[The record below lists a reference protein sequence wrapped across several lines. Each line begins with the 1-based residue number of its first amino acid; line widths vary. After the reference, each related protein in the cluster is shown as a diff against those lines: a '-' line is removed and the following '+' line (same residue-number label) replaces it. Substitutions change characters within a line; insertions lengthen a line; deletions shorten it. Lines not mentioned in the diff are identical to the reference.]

1 MHVVATAGHV
11 DHGKSTLVRALTG
24 MEPDRYEEERR
35 RGMTIDLGFAW
46 TTLPK
51 GEVVAF
57 VDVPGHERF
66 VPTMLAGVGP
76 VPAVLLVVSA
86 DEGWMPQTAEHVAAL
101 HALGVRHALLAVT
114 RSDLADPAPVAADV
128 RERLEGTTLAG
139 LPAVAVSARTGAG
152 LAELRSGLGDLVR
165 SLPAPDRTAPV
176 RLWVDRSFSIRGS
189 GTVVTGTLDAGSLR
203 PDDSLDVLPTG
214 GGSPR
219 RVHVRALESLGE
231 PRTEVVAVARVAVN
245 LRGTEREAVRRGD
258 VLATPGG
265 VVPSALVDAR
275 LDVVDGPGEDV
286 PGQGVLH
293 LGSAAVG
300 VRVRLLD
307 APADARG
314 NAPRYARLRLERA
327 LPLAPRDVALL
338 RDPGAHRIVA
348 RVTVLDTAPP
358 ELTRRGAAR
367 ARAAELDA
375 LHAAGRPDG
384 AAVLA
389 ERGAL
394 PATWFRA
401 TGATVPADALVA
413 EGWLLDR
420 AAVDRWRALLGAAV
434 TDVRPVAG
442 AEPGLPFDAARAAL
456 SASGPALPPEVPH
469 GVLAA
474 ALVRAPLAVRAG
486 RVVDTRQAPDLP
498 GPVAAAVRALAAE
511 LAADPFAAPPA
522 DRLAALGLGRRELAA
537 AERAGAVLRVA
548 EGVVLLPDAV
558 DRAAAVL
565 AGLPQPFTTSQAR
578 QALATS
584 RRVAIPLLELLDRR
598 RVTARLP
605 DDRRQVIGPVGPA
618 RDARAAGG

>member
-1 MHVVATAGHV
+1 MFVVATAGHV

-24 MEPDRYEEERR
+24 MEPDRFEEERR
-35 RGMTIDLGFAW
+35 RGMTIELGFAW
-46 TTLPK
+46 TALPT

-76 VPAVLLVVSA
+76 VPAVLLVVAA

-101 HALGVRHALLAVT
+101 GALGVRHALLAVT

-128 RERLEGTTLAG
+128 RRRLEGTPLAG
-139 LPAVAVSARTGAG
+139 LPAVAVSARTGQG
-152 LAELRSGLGDLVR
+152 LDELRAALRDLVR
-165 SLPAPDRTAPV
+165 ALPPPDTAAPV

-189 GTVVTGTLDAGSLR
+189 GTVVTGTLDAGTLR
-203 PDDSLDVLPTG
+203 TGDALVVLAPG
-214 GGSPR
+214 AAPR
-219 RVHVRALESLGE
+219 RVQVRALESLGAGHD
-231 PRTEVVAVARVAVN
+231 EVPAVARVAVN

-258 VLATPGG
+258 VLATPGTLE
-265 VVPSALVDAR
+265 PT
-275 LDVVDGPGEDV
+275 DVVDVRLDLQQEPGAGPV
-286 PGQGVLH
+286 PEPAGVPAQGVLH
-293 LGSAAVG
+293 VGSAAAG

-307 APADARG
+307 VAAAG
-314 NAPRYARLRLERA
+314 VLHARLRLDRP

-338 RDPGAHRIVA
+338 RDPGAHRVVA

-358 ELTRRGAAR
+358 ELARRGAAR
-367 ARAAELDA
+367 ARAAELAA
-375 LHAAGRPDG
+375 LHAAGAPHG

-389 ERGAL
+389 ARGAV

-401 TGATVPADALVA
+401 TGATPPPDAVAA
-413 EGWLLDR
+413 EGWLFDP
-420 AAVDRWRALLGAAV
+420 AAADRWRSQLAAAV
-434 TDVRPVAG
+434 AAVRPVAG
-442 AEPGLPFDAARAAL
+442 AEPGLPLDAARAAL
-456 SASGPALPPEVPH
+456 SASGPGGGPALPAEVSPAAL
-469 GVLAA
+469 GA
-474 ALVRAPLAVRAG
+474 ALVRPPLAVRAG
-486 RVVDTRQAPDLP
+486 RVVDPRQAPALP
-498 GPVAAAVRALAAE
+498 APVEAAVRALAGE

-558 DRAAAVL
+558 ERAAALL
-565 AGLPQPFTTSQAR
+565 AALPQPFTTSEAR

-598 RVTARLP
+598 RVTTRLP
-605 DDRRQVIGPVGPA
+605 DDRRTTRPA
-618 RDARAAGG
+618 D